1 MPYLTS
7 TDITDKVAKRF
18 IGDTNTDIQVYLD
31 KGDSA
36 IESIAQAKGVLDF
49 SDIATPLVYELKEY
63 GLAVVYSKLF
73 ADAMN
78 VNNNEAFESD
88 KYFAKMKH
96 YEEQMRYYSKTLT
109 AEMIKQKVEDLTD
122 RHSSSFEIWR

>member
-18 IGDTNTDIQVYLD
+18 IGDTNTGIQVYLD

-49 SDIATPLVYELKEY
+49 AKIFQPLVYELKEY

-73 ADAMN
+73 ADSMN
-78 VNNNEAFESD
+78 VNNNDAFESD

-96 YEEQMRYYSKTLT
+96 YEEQMRYYAKTLT
-109 AEMIKQKVEDLTD
+109 AEMITQEVEDLTD
-122 RHSSSFEIWR
+122 RHSSSFDIWR

>member
-18 IGDTNTDIQVYLD
+18 IGDTNTDIQVYLN

-49 SDIATPLVYELKEY
+49 AKIVQPLVYELKEY

-73 ADAMN
+73 ADSMN
-78 VNNNEAFESD
+78 VNNNDAFESD

-96 YEEQMRYYSKTLT
+96 YEEQMRYYAKTLT
-109 AEMIKQKVEDLTD
+109 AEMITQEVEDLTD
-122 RHSSSFEIWR
+122 RHSSSFDIWR